1 MILKYFGNWYYEV
14 REYNHVIY
22 SSRGKDFPK
31 EFIRYHLYNGFEI
44 YISFEMNIY
53 RIISKYFEMN
63 VGMNILI
70 RVI

>member
-1 MILKYFGNWYYEV
+1 MKYVIIITLYIPVEGKIFQRNLLDTICKMDLKY
-14 REYNHVIY
+14 
-22 SSRGKDFPK
+22 
-31 EFIRYHLYNGFEI
+31 I

>member
-1 MILKYFGNWYYEV
+1 MKYVIIITLYIPVDGKVFQRSLLNTIYEMDLK
-14 REYNHVIY
+14 
-22 SSRGKDFPK
+22 
-31 EFIRYHLYNGFEI
+31 I

-63 VGMNILI
+63 VGTNILI